1 MFEELRSCV
10 VDSGEGGVGGE
21 GSGGEFGGE
30 VFACVEVF
38 EDAGGGF

>member
-1 MFEELRSCV
+1 MFEELGAGG
-10 VDSGEGGVGGE
+10 VDGGEGGVGGE
-21 GSGGEFGGE
+21 GAGGGFGGE